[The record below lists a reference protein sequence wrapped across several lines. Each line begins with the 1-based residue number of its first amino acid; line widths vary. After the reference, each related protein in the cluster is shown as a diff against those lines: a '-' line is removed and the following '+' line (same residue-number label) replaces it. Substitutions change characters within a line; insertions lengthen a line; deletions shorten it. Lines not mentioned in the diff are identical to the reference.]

1 MAKILIENF
10 DLSRLDNGSHF
21 TFVSDILKKA
31 QAVTVVGE
39 KAADYLAAFKAAV
52 EAEDEV
58 LKLSAKS
65 LITDAIAEADSS
77 RDALYTGLKYA
88 IRGFLRSLDAEHAAA
103 AVVLNQLVT
112 DYRIAPHAPLVQE
125 SGLMTNFV
133 TDLTTKHKD
142 EVEKLG
148 LTHMVEDL
156 NTANTRVVN
165 LMQER
170 TDERMNARKGETA
183 ATRKLTDEAY
193 RQLVLMVNGLVYTD
207 PQTDYNPFVKFVNTE
222 ILYFRQ
228 QVLGQKGS
236 KPDGGDTGGDG
247 SGDTP
252 GTGDGGGGTPGTG
265 GGDTG
270 GNPDETP
277 GGTPGGGTGGGDGDD
292 EFVG

>member
-1 MAKILIENF
+1 MAKILIKDI

-39 KAADYLAAFKAAV
+39 KAAAYVAAFKAAV

-65 LITDAIAEADSS
+65 LITDAIAEADDS
-77 RDALYTGLKYA
+77 RDALYMGLKHA
-88 IRGFLRSLDAEHAAA
+88 IRGFLRSLDAGHAGA

-112 DYRIAPHAPLVQE
+112 DYRIDTRAPLVQE
-125 SGLMTNFV
+125 SGLLTNFV
-133 TDLTTKHKD
+133 TDLTTKHKE

-148 LTHMVEDL
+148 FTHMVEDL
-156 NTANTRVVN
+156 NAANTRVVN

-170 TDERMNARKGETA
+170 TDERMNAKKGETA
-183 ATRKLTDEAY
+183 AARKLTDEAY

-207 PQTDYNPFVKFVNTE
+207 PQTDYTPFVKFVNTE

-236 KPDGGDTGGDG
+236 KPDAG
-247 SGDTP
+247 
-252 GTGDGGGGTPGTG
+252 GDGGGDTP
-265 GGDTG
+265 G
-270 GNPDETP
+270 GNPDENP
-277 GGTPGGGTGGGDGDD
+277 GGTPGGGTGGGDDGDD

>member
-1 MAKILIENF
+1 MAKILIEDF
-10 DLSRLDNGSHF
+10 KLSRLDNGSHF

-52 EAEDEV
+52 EDEDEV

-65 LITDAIAEADSS
+65 LITDAIAEADNS

-112 DYRIAPHAPLVQE
+112 DYRIDTQAALVQE
-125 SGLMTNFV
+125 SGLLTNFV
-133 TDLTTKHKD
+133 TDLTTKHKE

-148 LTHMVEDL
+148 LTRMVEDL
-156 NTANTRVVN
+156 NAANTRVVN

-170 TDERMNARKGETA
+170 TDERMDAKKGETA
-183 ATRKLTDEAY
+183 AARKLTDEAY

-236 KPDGGDTGGDG
+236 KPDAGGDTGGDG

-252 GTGDGGGGTPGTG
+252 GTGDGGGDTP
-265 GGDTG
+265 G
-270 GNPDETP
+270 GNPDENP
-277 GGTPGGGTGGGDGDD
+277 GGTPGGGTGGGDDGDD

>member
-1 MAKILIENF
+1 MTKILIKDI

-31 QAVTVVGE
+31 QAVTAVGE

-52 EAEDEV
+52 ETEDEV

-65 LITDAIAEADSS
+65 LITDAIAEADNS

-88 IRGFLRSLDAEHAAA
+88 IRGFLRSLNAEHAAA

-112 DYRIAPHAPLVQE
+112 DYRINPQAALVQE
-125 SGLMTNFV
+125 SGLLTNFL
-133 TDLTTKHKD
+133 TDLTTKHKE

-156 NTANTRVVN
+156 NAANTRVVN

-183 ATRKLTDEAY
+183 AARKLTDEAY

-236 KPDGGDTGGDG
+236 KPDGGGDTGGDG

-252 GTGDGGGGTPGTG
+252 GTGDGGG
-265 GGDTG
+265 D
-270 GNPDETP
+270 TP
-277 GGTPGGGTGGGDGDD
+277 GGTPDENPGGNPGGGTGGGDDGDD
-292 EFVG
+292 DFVG